1 MIGAQI
7 KSPLQ
12 LVVGMARVVGPEVLR
27 DRRVVGA
34 LTQMGQVPLNPPN
47 VKGWPGGR
55 TWINTSTLFVRT
67 NTAIFLAGGEAPAM
81 ARVPAPGGGP
91 MMGPMFG
98 ANAPARIK
106 LTTKG
111 ATASEVVDE
120 WVAKLI
126 QRPISPERK
135 KVLLDALDNRP
146 GDEVAVKKMV
156 QLLVT
161 MPEFQLC

>member
-1 MIGAQI
+1 
-7 KSPLQ
+7 
-12 LVVGMARVVGPEVLR
+12 VVAPEILR
-27 DRRVVGA
+27 DRRIFGT

-55 TWINTSTLFVRT
+55 AWINTSTLFVRN
-67 NTAIFLAGGEAPAM
+67 NTAIFLAGGEPPAM
-81 ARVPAPGGGP
+81 HRGPGPGGGP
-91 MMGPMFG
+91 PMMGGMFG

-111 ATASEVVDE
+111 GTANEVVDE
-120 WVAKLI
+120 WIAKLI
-126 QRPISPERK
+126 QRPIGEDRR

-146 GDEVAVKKMV
+146 GDEAAVKKMV